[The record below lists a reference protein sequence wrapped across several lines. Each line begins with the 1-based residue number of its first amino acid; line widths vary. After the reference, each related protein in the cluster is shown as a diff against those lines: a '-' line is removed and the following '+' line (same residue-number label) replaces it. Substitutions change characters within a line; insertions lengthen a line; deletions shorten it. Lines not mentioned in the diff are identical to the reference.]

1 MSLMATKRLVSI
13 AVAIP
18 PGSAATLAA
27 QDGVWD
33 HPGVVELVPG
43 VFVAREAEFGVLE
56 RAAAGCRDGGGSA
69 LVVAGEAGVGK
80 SRLLAEA
87 SLRARGAGMLVLRG
101 RAAPGAGQAP
111 FRAVAEAL
119 AGGLRERVVSEA
131 SLRSFAPALA
141 HILPGWFEPTN
152 DRAPELVF
160 LAEGVLL
167 LLRLLAGSRGVVL
180 GLEDLQWADPESLA
194 LVEYLAENVGTERLL
209 LVGTVRD
216 DEPSAPLVSLRELAR
231 RGPVRWLELARLAR
245 DEVLE
250 LATARL
256 GSAVPSLVSELLQ
269 ARAEGLPLFVEELLG
284 GLIASGALRREGE
297 EWQPADRI
305 GLSLPSSFVASVGER
320 VAALTAPTPLV
331 LAAAAVLGRSF
342 DTALLSACTGLSGSD
357 VSAALRA
364 CADARLVE
372 ADRELGMD
380 GMRFRHALVRDAVLE
395 RTPPTERRALAGGAL
410 AAVEAAHRGLPGG
423 WCGLA
428 VELAQLAGRD
438 DRAIALLRVAS
449 ERARDDGALGAAVEA
464 LERAVMLADESAGR
478 VVQLE
483 LLESLVAAGR
493 FERARELGERLSF
506 GPGGEAEEAR
516 VHLALAQSAL
526 IRVDW
531 DEAERRLDAARAR
544 AGSTLGERLELLA
557 ASIAVGRDRFT
568 EAERIARSVAVRA
581 GARGD
586 DGTACE
592 AWLLAGESASA
603 ADVQRAEGMFS
614 RALALAEHAR
624 VATLRARALSALGG
638 LDVLRVG
645 SHERVAL
652 AREAALEA
660 GMAALAAASTHDL
673 AMLSLLRFELEDAR
687 AWARQTVVLG
697 RRYRLGWV
705 LAAGLIKEAWAA
717 ALTGSPEEAERLLA
731 EAEPIVGG
739 NPRGCALMD
748 GHVRAAVA
756 LGRENLDAAWTAVEG
771 AAELWWRQRL
781 EPRPYLGLWVLLA
794 ALTDPSG
801 FEPVRERLEQRRVLW
816 QPTIAGLCLAAQAA
830 RIVAADEDLAGA
842 DALLAR
848 AEPLLEPTPWFR
860 AVAYRHVG
868 ERLLSAGSPTGE
880 RLLGAAI
887 AFFAGAGIR
896 PPTEAA
902 RALLRAAGRP
912 VPRRGRG
919 HATVPTQLAT
929 AGVSSREMDVLLLL
943 AEGLT
948 NRQIAARLYL
958 SPRTVEKH
966 VERLLAKTDS
976 PNRVALAAH
985 ASSPAL
991 T

>member
-1 MSLMATKRLVSI
+1 
-13 AVAIP
+13 
-18 PGSAATLAA
+18 
-27 QDGVWD
+27 
-33 HPGVVELVPG
+33 VVELVPG
-43 VFVAREAEFGVLE
+43 VFVAREAELGVLE
-56 RAAAGCRDGGGSA
+56 RAAAGCRDGHGSA

-87 SLRARGAGMLVLRG
+87 SLRARGAGMMVLRG
-101 RAAPGAGQAP
+101 RAASGAGQAP

-119 AGGLRERVVSEA
+119 AGGLRERAVPET

-141 HILPGWFEPTN
+141 HMLPGWFEPTS

-167 LLRLLAGSRGVVL
+167 LLRLLAGARGVVL

-194 LVEYLAENVGTERLL
+194 LVEYLAENVGTERVL

-216 DEPSAPLVSLRELAR
+216 DEPSAPLLSLRELAR
-231 RGPVRWLELARLAR
+231 RGPLQWLELGRLAQ
-245 DEVLE
+245 DEVLR
-250 LATARL
+250 LVAARL
-256 GSAVPSLVSELLQ
+256 GGEVPSSVSQLLETT
-269 ARAEGLPLFVEELLG
+269 AEGLPLFVEELLG
-284 GLIASGALRREGE
+284 GLMASGAVRWRGE
-297 EWQPADRI
+297 AWQADERVD
-305 GLSLPSSFVASVGER
+305 LHLPSSFVASVEER
-320 VAALTAPTPLV
+320 VAALTDPTQVV

-342 DTALLSACTGLSGSD
+342 DTALLSACSGVSSID

-372 ADRELGMD
+372 PDRELGID
-380 GMRFRHALVRDAVLE
+380 RMRFRHALVRDAVLE
-395 RTPPTERRALAGGAL
+395 RTPPPERRALAGAAL
-410 AAVEAAHRGLPGG
+410 AAVESAHPGLPGG

-438 DRAIALLRVAS
+438 DRAVALLRVAS
-449 ERARDDGALGAAVEA
+449 ERARNDGALGAAVEA
-464 LERAVMLADESAGR
+464 LERAVALAADSAEQ

-493 FERARELGERLSF
+493 FERARELGERLSL
-506 GPGGEAEEAR
+506 GLRDEAEEAR
-516 VHLALAQSAL
+516 VHLALAETAL
-526 IRVDW
+526 IRLDL
-531 DEAERRLDAARAR
+531 DEAERRLGAARAC
-544 AGSTLGERLELLA
+544 ADPSKGERLELLA
-557 ASIAVGRDRFT
+557 ASIAVGRYRFT
-568 EAERIARSVAVRA
+568 EAERIAGSVAVRA
-581 GARGD
+581 AARGD
-586 DGTACE
+586 DSTACE
-592 AWLLAGESASA
+592 AGLLAGESAAA
-603 ADVQRAEGMFS
+603 ADVQRAERMFS
-614 RALALAEHAR
+614 RALALAEQR
-624 VATLRARALSALGG
+624 RLATLRARALAALGG

-645 SHERVAL
+645 SPERPAL
-652 AREAALEA
+652 AREAALDA

-687 AWARQTVVLG
+687 AWASRTVVLG

-717 ALTGSPEEAERLLA
+717 ALSGSPEEAERLLA
-731 EAEPIVGG
+731 EADPIVGG
-739 NPRGCALMD
+739 DPRGCALMD

-756 LGRENLDAAWTAVEG
+756 LGRENLDAARAVVER
-771 AAELWWRQRL
+771 AAGLWWRQRL

-794 ALTDPSG
+794 VLTDPSG
-801 FEPVRERLEQRRVLW
+801 FEPVRERLEQRRVFW
-816 QPTIAGLCLAAQAA
+816 QPTIAGLCLAARAA
-830 RIVAADEDLAGA
+830 RIVAVDQDLADA
-842 DALLAR
+842 DALFAR

-868 ERLLSAGSPTGE
+868 ERLLAAGSPTGE

-887 AFFAGAGIR
+887 AFFGSAGSQSPA
-896 PPTEAA
+896 EAA

-919 HATVPTQLAT
+919 HASVPAQLAA

-985 ASSPAL
+985 AAL
-991 T
+991 HAAP

>member
-1 MSLMATKRLVSI
+1 
-13 AVAIP
+13 
-18 PGSAATLAA
+18 
-27 QDGVWD
+27 
-33 HPGVVELVPG
+33 VVELVPG
-43 VFVAREAEFGVLE
+43 VFVAREAELGVLD

-101 RAAPGAGQAP
+101 RATSGAGQAP

-119 AGGLRERVVSEA
+119 AWGLRERAVSDT

-141 HILPGWFEPTN
+141 HILPGWFEPTS

-167 LLRLLAGSRGVVL
+167 LFRLLAGAGGVLV
-180 GLEDLQWADPESLA
+180 GLEDLQWVDPESLA
-194 LVEYLAENVGTERLL
+194 LVEYLAENAGTERLL

-231 RGPVRWLELARLAR
+231 RGAVRWLELGRLAQ

-250 LATARL
+250 LAAARL
-256 GSAVPSLVSELLQ
+256 GGAVPSSVSQFLR
-269 ARAEGLPLFVEELLG
+269 ATAEGLPLFVEELLG
-284 GLIASGALRREGE
+284 GLIASGALRRQGE
-297 EWQPADRI
+297 EWQAGDRVVVR
-305 GLSLPSSFVASVGER
+305 LPSSLVASIEER
-320 VAALTAPTPLV
+320 VIALTEPSQVV
-331 LAAAAVLGRSF
+331 LSAAAVQGRSF
-342 DTALLSACTGLSGSD
+342 DTALLSASTGLPGSD

-380 GMRFRHALVRDAVLE
+380 QMRFRHALVRDAVLE
-395 RTPPTERRALAGGAL
+395 RTPPPERRALAGAML
-410 AAVEAAHRGLPGG
+410 AAVEAAHPALPGG

-438 DRAIALLRVAS
+438 DRAVALLRIAS
-449 ERARDDGALGAAVEA
+449 ERACDDGALAAAVEA
-464 LERAVMLADESAGR
+464 LESAVLLADESAER

-483 LLESLVAAGR
+483 LLELLVAAGR
-493 FERARELGERLSF
+493 FEQAQELGERLSSEPL
-506 GPGGEAEEAR
+506 GDAEETR
-516 VHLALAQSAL
+516 VQLALAQTAL
-526 IRVDW
+526 IRLDW
-531 DEAERRLDAARAR
+531 DEADRRLGAARR
-544 AGSTLGERLELLA
+544 GAGLQMGERLELLA
-557 ASIAVGRDRFT
+557 ASIALGCFRYA
-568 EAERIARSVAVRA
+568 EAEQTAGSVAVRA
-581 GARGD
+581 AARGD
-586 DGTACE
+586 DATACE

-603 ADVQRAEGMFS
+603 ADMQRAEGMFS
-614 RALALAEHAR
+614 RALALAEQR
-624 VATLRARALSALGG
+624 RLATLRARALAALGS

-645 SHERVAL
+645 SRERVAL
-652 AREAALEA
+652 AREAALDA

-673 AMLSLLRFELEDAR
+673 AMLSVLRFELEDGR

-717 ALTGSPEEAERLLA
+717 ALTGNPKEAERLLA
-731 EAEPIVGG
+731 EAEPIVGD
-739 NPRGCALMD
+739 NARGRALME
-748 GHVRAAVA
+748 GHVQAAVA
-756 LGRENLDAAWTAVEG
+756 LGNENLDAAWTAVED
-771 AAELWWRQRL
+771 AAERWWRQRL

-794 ALTDPSG
+794 VLRDPSG
-801 FEPVRERLEQRRVLW
+801 FEPVRERLEQRSVLW
-816 QPTIAGLCLAAQAA
+816 QPTIAGLCLVAQAA
-830 RIVAADEDLAGA
+830 LIVAADEDLARA
-842 DALLAR
+842 DALLGR

-868 ERLLSAGSPTGE
+868 ERLLVAGSATGD
-880 RLLGAAI
+880 RLLRAAI
-887 AFFAGAGIR
+887 AFFAAAGTSL
-896 PPTEAA
+896 PADAA
-902 RALLRAAGRP
+902 RALLRSAGRP

-919 HATVPTQLAT
+919 NATVPAQLAE
-929 AGVSSREMDVLLLL
+929 AGISSREMDVLLLL
-943 AEGLT
+943 AQGLT

-985 ASSPAL
+985 APLPRSP
-991 T
+991 

>member
-1 MSLMATKRLVSI
+1 MWHHR
-13 AVAIP
+13 
-18 PGSAATLAA
+18 
-27 QDGVWD
+27 
-33 HPGVVELVPG
+33 GVVELVPG
-43 VFVAREAEFGVLE
+43 EFVAREAELSVLE
-56 RAAAGCRDGGGSA
+56 HAAAGCRDGGGSA
-69 LVVAGEAGVGK
+69 VVVAGEAGVGK
-80 SRLLAEA
+80 SRLLAEV

-101 RAAPGAGQAP
+101 RAASGAGQAP

-119 AGGLRERVVSEA
+119 AAALRERAVSET

-141 HILPGWFEPTN
+141 HMLPGWFERTS

-160 LAEGVLL
+160 LAEGTLR
-167 LLRLLAGSRGVVL
+167 LLRLLAGARGVVL

-216 DEPSAPLVSLRELAR
+216 DEPSAPLLALRELAH
-231 RGPVRWLELARLAR
+231 RGAVRWLELEPLAQ

-250 LATARL
+250 LAAARL
-256 GSAVPSLVSELLQ
+256 GGAVPSSVSQLLH
-269 ARAEGLPLFVEELLG
+269 ATAEGLPLFVEELLG
-284 GLIASGALRREGE
+284 GLIAAGALRRRGE
-297 EWQPADRI
+297 EWQAHERVGVHLPM
-305 GLSLPSSFVASVGER
+305 SLVASVEAR
-320 VAALTAPTPLV
+320 VTALTEPAPLV

-342 DTALLSACTGLSGSD
+342 DTALLSACTGLSSNE

-372 ADRELGMD
+372 PDHELGMD
-380 GMRFRHALVRDAVLE
+380 RMRFRHALVRDAVLE
-395 RTPPTERRALAGGAL
+395 RMPPPERRALAGAGL
-410 AAVEAAHRGLPGG
+410 AAVEAAHPRLPDG

-428 VELAQLAGRD
+428 VELAELSGRD
-438 DRAIALLRVAS
+438 DRAVALLRVAS
-449 ERARDDGALGAAVEA
+449 ERARCDGALGAAVEA
-464 LERAVMLADESAGR
+464 LERAVVLVDESAAG
-478 VVQLE
+478 VLQVE

-493 FERARELGERLSF
+493 FERAWELGERLSF
-506 GPGGEAEEAR
+506 GPGGDAEEAR
-516 VHLALAQSAL
+516 VHLALAQAAL
-526 IRVDW
+526 IRLDW
-531 DEAERRLDAARAR
+531 DEAERRLHAARAH
-544 AGSTLGERLELLA
+544 AGPTMRDRLELLA
-557 ASIAVGRDRFT
+557 ATIALARYRYT
-568 EAERIARSVAVRA
+568 EAEQIARSVAVRA
-581 GARGD
+581 AARTD
-586 DGTACE
+586 DATACE
-592 AWLLAGESASA
+592 GWLLAGESAAA

-614 RALALAEHAR
+614 RALALAQR
-624 VATLRARALSALGG
+624 RRLPTLRARALAALGG

-645 SHERVAL
+645 SREHAAR
-652 AREAALEA
+652 AREAALDA

-673 AMLSLLRFELEDAR
+673 AQLSLLRFELEDAR
-687 AWARQTVVLG
+687 AWATQTVVLG

-705 LAAGLIKEAWAA
+705 LAAGLIKQAFAA
-717 ALTGSPEEAERLLA
+717 ALTGSSQEAERLLA
-731 EAEPIVGG
+731 EAEPIIGD
-739 NPRGCALMD
+739 NARGRALMN

-756 LGRENLDAAWTAVEG
+756 LGRENLDAAWRAVEG

-794 ALTDPSG
+794 VLRDPSG
-801 FEPVRERLEQRRVLW
+801 FEPVHERLEQRRVLW
-816 QPTIAGLCLAAQAA
+816 QPTVAGLSLAAQAA
-830 RIVAADEDLAGA
+830 RAVPGDGDLRGA

-868 ERLLSAGSPTGE
+868 ERLLAAGSPTGE

-887 AFFAGAGIR
+887 AFFTDAGTR
-896 PPTEAA
+896 PPAEAA

-919 HATVPTQLAT
+919 HATVPAQLAT
-929 AGVSSREMDVLLLL
+929 AGVSTREMDVLLLL

-976 PNRVALAAH
+976 PNRVALAAR
-985 ASSPAL
+985 AAFPNLS
-991 T
+991 

>member
-1 MSLMATKRLVSI
+1 MIGRQLVVLVI
-13 AVAIP
+13 E
-18 PGSAATLAA
+18 
-27 QDGVWD
+27 DGAWD
-33 HPGVVELVPG
+33 NPGVVELVPG
-43 VFVAREAEFGVLE
+43 VFVARGAEVGVLE
-56 RAAAGCRDGGGSA
+56 RAAVGCRDGIGSA
-69 LVVAGEAGVGK
+69 FIVAGEAGVGK

-87 SLRARGAGMLVLRG
+87 SERARGAGMLVLRG
-101 RAAPGAGQAP
+101 RAAPGAGRAP

-119 AGGLRERVVSEA
+119 AGGLRERAVSEE

-141 HILPGWFEPTN
+141 HMLPGWFERTS
-152 DRAPELVF
+152 DGAPELVF
-160 LAEGVLL
+160 LAEGVL
-167 LLRLLAGSRGVVL
+167 RLLQLLASARGVVL

-216 DEPSAPLVSLRELAR
+216 DEPSAPLLSLRELAG
-231 RGPVRWLELARLAR
+231 RGAVRWLELGRLAQ
-245 DEVLE
+245 DDVLRLAAGRLGGTVPSSVSQLL
-250 LATARL
+250 LAT
-256 GSAVPSLVSELLQ
+256 
-269 ARAEGLPLFVEELLG
+269 AEGLPLFVEELLR
-284 GLIASGALRREGE
+284 GLIAAGALRRQGE
-297 EWQPADRI
+297 EWQADERV
-305 GLSLPSSFVASVGER
+305 GPHLPLSFVASVEER
-320 VAALTAPTPLV
+320 VAALTDRAPVVLV
-331 LAAAAVLGRSF
+331 AAAVLGRSF
-342 DTALLSACTGLSGSD
+342 DTALLPACTGLSGGE

-372 ADRELGMD
+372 GDRELGSDRMQ
-380 GMRFRHALVRDAVLE
+380 FRHALVRDAVLE
-395 RTPPTERRALAGGAL
+395 HTPPPERRALAGAAL
-410 AAVEAAHRGLPGG
+410 AAVEAAHPRLSGG

-438 DRAIALLRVAS
+438 DRAVTLLRVAS
-449 ERARDDGALGAAVEA
+449 ERARRAGALGAAVEA
-464 LERAVMLADESAGR
+464 LERAVVLADDSAAR

-493 FERARELGERLSF
+493 FDRGRELGERLSS
-506 GPGGEAEEAR
+506 GPLGEAEETR
-516 VHLALAQSAL
+516 VHLALAQTAL
-526 IRVDW
+526 IRLDW
-531 DEAERRLDAARAR
+531 DEAERRLDAARAS
-544 AGSTLGERLELLA
+544 AGSTVGERLELLA
-557 ASIAVGRDRFT
+557 ASIALGRFRYA
-568 EAERIARSVAVRA
+568 EAERIARAVAVQA
-581 GARGD
+581 AARGD
-586 DGTACE
+586 DATACE
-592 AWLLAGESASA
+592 AWLLAGESATA
-603 ADVQRAEGMFS
+603 ADVQRAEVIFS
-614 RALALAEHAR
+614 RALAIAEHR
-624 VATLRARALSALGG
+624 RLTTLRARALAALGG

-645 SHERVAL
+645 TGERAAL
-652 AREAALEA
+652 AREAALDA
-660 GMAALAAASTHDL
+660 GMAALAASSTHDL

-687 AWARQTVVLG
+687 AWATHTVTLG

-717 ALTGSPEEAERLLA
+717 ALTGSTEEAERLLA
-731 EAEPIVGG
+731 EAEPIIGD
-739 NPRGCALMD
+739 NPRGCALMN

-756 LGRENLDAAWTAVEG
+756 LGRENLDAAWIAVEG

-794 ALTDPSG
+794 VLRDPSG

-816 QPTIAGLCLAAQAA
+816 QPTTAGLCLAAQAVL
-830 RIVAADEDLAGA
+830 IVAADADPAGA

-868 ERLLSAGSPTGE
+868 ERLLAAGSPTGE

-887 AFFAGAGIR
+887 AFFAGADTR
-896 PPTEAA
+896 PPAEAA

-919 HATVPTQLAT
+919 QSTVPAQLAT

-966 VERLLAKTDS
+966 VERLLAKTES
-976 PNRVALAAH
+976 PNRVALAAR
-985 ASSPAL
+985 AALPAL
-991 T
+991 PLST